1 MSWVWLVPVLPLVGA
16 LVNGL
21 FGRHIS
27 KRWVGWIGCS
37 SIGLALIVSLGVLL
51 DLLARPAGQQLF
63 IQPLFDWM
71 LGAQVAFQVDPLSAL
86 MIIVVSGV
94 ALLIHI
100 YSIGYMSA
108 DSDYSRFFS
117 WLNLFTFSMLLLVLA
132 DNFLLLF
139 VGWELVGFCS
149 YLLIG
154 FWFRRPAAAR
164 AAKKAFI
171 VNRIGDWGFLIG
183 IFLIYVTFNSFDY
196 QTVFSQAPGALVP
209 GGALVT
215 AITLLLF
222 AGAVG
227 KSAQIPLYVWLPDA
241 MEGPTPV
248 SALIHAAT
256 MVTAGV
262 YMVVRAHALYAL
274 APVSLELVAI
284 IGAVTALIAATIA
297 LVHNDLKRVLAYST
311 ISQLGYMFLAAGVGA
326 YSAAIFHLM
335 GNAFMKALLFLA
347 AGSVMHALSGETDM
361 RLMGGLY
368 PKLKTTARTFLIGA
382 LAMSGIPPLIGF
394 FSKDLILSETFA
406 RGHPVLYFI
415 GLLTAIL
422 TAFYLLRAAFLTFF
436 GRSRV
441 RKELEPQVHESP
453 PVMLWPLRGLAAL
466 SVLGGAV
473 WISGTNF
480 TPLEGFLRPVF
491 ADLPLKPEAVP
502 AALGEGSLLIISVIA
517 ALVGIAIAWYLYLTR
532 PSAADSLARTFR
544 PVYTLLRH
552 KYWLDELYGALFVR
566 PGIRLARFLA
576 TVFELRL
583 LDGLV
588 NGVGGLIDRS
598 GGLLRRIETGY
609 VRQYAALFLLGA
621 LGVLAYLF
629 LMR

>member
-1 MSWVWLVPVLPLVGA
+1 MS
-16 LVNGL
+16 
-21 FGRHIS
+21 
-27 KRWVGWIGCS
+27 
-37 SIGLALIVSLGVLL
+37 
-51 DLLARPAGQQLF
+51 D
-63 IQPLFDWM
+63 
-71 LGAQVAFQVDPLSAL
+71 DP
-86 MIIVVSGV
+86 
-94 ALLIHI
+94 
-100 YSIGYMSA
+100 
-108 DSDYSRFFS
+108 DYSRFFS

-139 VGWELVGFCS
+139 VGWELVGLCS

-171 VNRIGDWGFLIG
+171 VNRIGDWGFIIG
-183 IFLIYVTFNSFDY
+183 IFLIYVSFHSFDY
-196 QTVFSQAPGALVP
+196 QTIFAQAPGLLTP
-209 GGALVT
+209 GSGLVT

-274 APVSLELVAI
+274 APISLELVAI
-284 IGAVTALIAATIA
+284 IGAATALFAATIA
-297 LVHNDLKRVLAYST
+297 LVHTDLKRVLAYST

-335 GNAFMKALLFLA
+335 SHAFMKALLFLC
-347 AGSVMHALSGETDM
+347 AGSVMHALSGETDL

-382 LAMSGIPPLIGF
+382 LAMAGIPPLIGF
-394 FSKDLILSETFA
+394 FSKDLILSETFFG
-406 RGHPVLYFI
+406 GHLALYLI
-415 GLLTAIL
+415 GLFTAIL
-422 TAFYLLRAAFLTFF
+422 TAFYLMRAAFLTFF

-441 RKELEPQVHESP
+441 RREMESHVHESP

-466 SVLGGAV
+466 VVVGGLA
-473 WISGTNF
+473 WLPGTHSPF
-480 TPLEGFLRPVF
+480 RHFLSPVF
-491 ADLPLKPEAVP
+491 ADLALRPEAAP
-502 AALGEGSLLIISVIA
+502 AALNETVLIIISVIA
-517 ALVGIAIAWYLYLTR
+517 ALIGIGVAWQLYLRR
-532 PSAADSLARTFR
+532 PGSAEGLARALR
-544 PVYTLLRH
+544 PIYALLKN
-552 KYWLDELYGALFVR
+552 KYWVDELYALLFVR

-576 TVFELRL
+576 TVVDLQF
-583 LDGLV
+583 LDNLV
-588 NGVGGLIDRS
+588 NGTGNLVGRS
-598 GGLLRRIETGY
+598 SGLLRRVESGY

-621 LGVLAYLF
+621 LAVVAYLV